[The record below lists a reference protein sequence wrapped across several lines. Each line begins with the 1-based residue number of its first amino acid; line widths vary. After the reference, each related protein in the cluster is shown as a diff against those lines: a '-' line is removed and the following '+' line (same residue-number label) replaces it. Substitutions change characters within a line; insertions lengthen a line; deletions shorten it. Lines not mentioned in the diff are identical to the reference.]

1 MSKCKRYTEEI
12 PYLESK
18 DIYHNNRR
26 DRLTEN
32 AIRRY
37 AETNPEY
44 LKVLKKY
51 YRPDKKLPRISD
63 NSREGITSK
72 ACKSEEASKDCDSQ
86 FCSKNG
92 LSEKLCPKCRQ
103 KFYVSKKKPANNKPI
118 DKEQKDN
125 DVTYWKNKI
134 DDDHLPS
141 FPPRLPNEC
150 TSLILPAMFT
160 DEERKYYQSKQP
172 KYPYVEKI
180 TAVLENVGK
189 SKPNGNYN
197 IITGEELYEY

>member
-51 YRPDKKLPRISD
+51 YRPDKK
-63 NSREGITSK
+63 IT
-72 ACKSEEASKDCDSQ
+72 
-86 FCSKNG
+86 KNI
-92 LSEKLCPKCRQ
+92 R
-103 KFYVSKKKPANNKPI
+103 
-118 DKEQKDN
+118 
-125 DVTYWKNKI
+125 
-134 DDDHLPS
+134 
-141 FPPRLPNEC
+141 
-150 TSLILPAMFT
+150 
-160 DEERKYYQSKQP
+160 
-172 KYPYVEKI
+172 
-180 TAVLENVGK
+180 
-189 SKPNGNYN
+189 
-197 IITGEELYEY
+197 